1 MLIYLAASLLL
12 DSVQANSDSSL
23 PRYLLRARQVRAD
36 QVAALAYYVGLPF
49 GAVLAGAA
57 DFPVHLGLAGMDWP
71 ASLARGAALGL
82 AIFLGMAGIAGYV
95 QRHTPEARCEGLAGE
110 WEPWFLALCREA
122 HWAFYRLPGI
132 LLMGDFL
139 WGTFIGAA
147 LALLERA
154 GDPRWLRAATAPR
167 TALAVWLDV
176 ALLVGMSVAFYL
188 VRNFFVLWAVHAVLI
203 WAGRK
208 AFR

>member
-12 DSVQANSDSSL
+12 DSAEASADSPL
-23 PRYLLRARQVRAD
+23 REHLRRARQVGAD
-36 QVAALAYYVGLPF
+36 RVAALAYYVGLPF
-49 GAVLAGAA
+49 AAMLAGAA
-57 DFPVHLGLAGMDWP
+57 DFPGHLGLAGMDWP
-71 ASLARGAALGL
+71 ASLARGTAMGL
-82 AIFLGMAGIAGYV
+82 AVFAGMAGIAGYV
-95 QRHTPEARCEGLAGE
+95 RRHAPGARGEALAGE
-110 WEPWFLALCREA
+110 WEPWLLALCREA

-132 LLMGDFL
+132 LLTGDFL
-139 WGTFIGAA
+139 WGTFIGGA

-167 TALAVWLDV
+167 TALRVWLDV

-208 AFR
+208 ALR